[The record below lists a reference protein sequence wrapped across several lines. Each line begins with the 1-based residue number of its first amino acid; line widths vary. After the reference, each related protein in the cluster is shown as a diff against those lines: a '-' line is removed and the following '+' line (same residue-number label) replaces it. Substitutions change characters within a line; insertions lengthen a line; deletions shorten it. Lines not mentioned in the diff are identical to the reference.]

1 MPGNKHEFEIQSRAF
16 ITNMEQNEIFI
27 PQSLPVYHLVMI
39 EFDNTTNSNPSSP
52 GKKRATPKVM
62 FLPPLTQFT
71 AFFTSICTHTPLS
84 RSANKK
90 RHGSGLELLQNKA
103 YPYIHSFS
111 QALLGTQSPIFW
123 HHRTT
128 HSPV

>member
-27 PQSLPVYHLVMI
+27 AQSLPVYHLVMI

-62 FLPPLTQFT
+62 FLPPLTQSRKPTSTVDIT
-71 AFFTSICTHTPLS
+71 AFFTSICTHMPLS
-84 RSANKK
+84 RSAKKK
-90 RHGSGLELLQNKA
+90 RHGSRLELLQNKA
-103 YPYIHSFS
+103 YPYIHSCS
-111 QALLGTQSPIFW
+111 QALLGT
-123 HHRTT
+123 
-128 HSPV
+128 